1 MVMVMVQTA
10 LTSTSVHSYIELEG
24 VILQGTVTVVKEV
37 SPPLCYDICCGG
49 SYILCLLC
57 SCVCEDSNKRFFV
70 RVRQSAV
77 TANMYEE

>member
-37 SPPLCYDICCGG
+37 SPPSATIFAVAARIFCAC
-49 SYILCLLC
+49 
-57 SCVCEDSNKRFFV
+57 FV
-70 RVRQSAV
+70 RVYVKIRINVSLCVYVNLQ
-77 TANMYEE
+77 